1 MLSFHFLLQARYR
14 VEEEEE
20 EEEFVYPYNL
30 GRRNN
35 WKMVFT
41 WSPDK
46 RMDGTW
52 WPVIEGCN
60 QYTLTV
66 RMRAY

>member
-1 MLSFHFLLQARYR
+1 MLSFNFLLQARYR

-52 WPVIEGCN
+52 WPVKEGCN